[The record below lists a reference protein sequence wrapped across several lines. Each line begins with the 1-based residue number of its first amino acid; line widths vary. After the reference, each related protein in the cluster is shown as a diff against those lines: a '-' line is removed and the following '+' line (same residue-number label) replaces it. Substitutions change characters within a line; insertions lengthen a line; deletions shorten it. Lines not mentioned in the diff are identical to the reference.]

1 MLAVFLMLVA
11 LGYSEAQEK
20 KAYKVSCIGFYNL
33 ENLFDTLP
41 GPNDVEFTPDG
52 PNKWNSERYYHK
64 LNNMAEVI
72 AQIGDEMFPGGPAV
86 LGVSEI
92 ENRLVQDDLGR
103 VHVNPP
109 RSTRTSARGRE
120 ALRDRGCA
128 WRQRGARPTRR
139 REPAI

>member
-1 MLAVFLMLVA
+1 MYRLFLRNVLAVFLMLVA

-86 LGVSEI
+86 NNNMNGFAIKQAANNQLIPGSEFRVVWNVQPDRSVGGNLEKLGAV
-92 ENRLVQDDLGR
+92 
-103 VHVNPP
+103 
-109 RSTRTSARGRE
+109 
-120 ALRDRGCA
+120 
-128 WRQRGARPTRR
+128 
-139 REPAI
+139 